1 MEAQAMRIEARI
13 RELGNRHRNLDDTI
27 QQEMRR
33 PTADATRL
41 RGLKQQK
48 LKLKEEIGL
57 LESRMH

>member
-1 MEAQAMRIEARI
+1 MTIEARI

-33 PTADATRL
+33 PTVDATRL